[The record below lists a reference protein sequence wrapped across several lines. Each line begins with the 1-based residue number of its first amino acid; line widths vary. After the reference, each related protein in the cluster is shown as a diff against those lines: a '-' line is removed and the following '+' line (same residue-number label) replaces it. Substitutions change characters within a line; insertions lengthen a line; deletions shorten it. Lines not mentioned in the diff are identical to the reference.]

1 MTVGLR
7 LRREGWSRI
16 DRLDRA
22 VSASPPSVVLTTISP
37 GFLTTPWLKADHRDL
52 TNVGGIGKA
61 SRDVRDVAAM
71 ARPTS
76 LQLLIRW
83 KDWKVE
89 SFQVGERAA
98 S

>member
-1 MTVGLR
+1 M
-7 LRREGWSRI
+7 
-16 DRLDRA
+16 DRA

-71 ARPTS
+71 ASTNLSPTFDKMEG
-76 LQLLIRW
+76 L
-83 KDWKVE
+83 E
-89 SFQVGERAA
+89 S
-98 S
+98 